1 MRVFLYILAT
11 IGFIVLIAGGLFVF
25 AVVRIAGEATALLEG
40 ASDYADETVAAF
52 GEAWDVDTLMRRG
65 SPEFLEAVR
74 ANPQGLQTLE
84 MALKQ
89 NFSPLLSA
97 EPAVCDGFNIV
108 TTANGRVATANC
120 TVLGNTRRAR
130 LQFQVSSV
138 HRNEKWAL
146 LGMFVDTVAVE
157 AAPEAP
163 VMINVEPSGVLKVRG
178 WDGQPDLAV
187 ASIAFSARD
196 FSFTLATDDVRTGR
210 PGVSMAGL
218 AHFQH
223 EAD

>member
-1 MRVFLYILAT
+1 
-11 IGFIVLIAGGLFVF
+11 
-25 AVVRIAGEATALLEG
+25 
-40 ASDYADETVAAF
+40 
-52 GEAWDVDTLMRRG
+52 MRRG

-74 ANPQGLQTLE
+74 QNPQGLQTLE
-84 MALKQ
+84 LALKQ

-97 EPAVCDGFNIV
+97 EPAVCDGFNIA

-120 TVLGNTRRAR
+120 TVLGSTRRAR

-163 VMINVEPSGVLKVRG
+163 VMINAGPSGVLMVRG

-187 ASIAFSARD
+187 SSIAFSARD
-196 FSFTLATDDVRTGR
+196 LSFILATDDVQTAR
-210 PGVSMAGL
+210 PGVDMADL
-218 AHFQH
+218 AHFQRN
-223 EAD
+223 AD